1 MEWTKKLANHQASPP
16 PSAWNEIEKTLRQD
30 GNSLYHHAAP
40 PPIDSWEAIST
51 KLSLTENSDTS
62 RAFRWL
68 RPALRYAAMI
78 VFIALATTT
87 LINNTWRNA
96 LVESIQGPGIKA
108 SLTDTPQMLIK
119 DSSKNKIPV
128 KQIAR

>member
-1 MEWTKKLANHQASPP
+1 MEWTKKLADHQASPP

-30 GNSLYHHAAP
+30 GNSLYHHAVP
-40 PPIDSWEAIST
+40 PPVDSWEAIST
-51 KLSLTENSDTS
+51 KLSLTKNTDRS
-62 RAFRWL
+62 RASRWL
-68 RPALRYAAMI
+68 RPILRYAAMI
-78 VFIALATTT
+78 VFMALATTT

>member
-1 MEWTKKLANHQASPP
+1 MV
-16 PSAWNEIEKTLRQD
+16 
-30 GNSLYHHAAP
+30 
-40 PPIDSWEAIST
+40 
-51 KLSLTENSDTS
+51 
-62 RAFRWL
+62 
-68 RPALRYAAMI
+68 

-108 SLTDTPQMLIK
+108 ALTDTPQMLIK

-128 KQIAR
+128 KHIAR

>member
-1 MEWTKKLANHQASPP
+1 MEWTKKLGEYQAAPP
-16 PSAWNEIEKTLRQD
+16 PPAWNEIEKILQQQ
-30 GNSLYHHAAP
+30 GNSLYNHSAP
-40 PPIDSWEAIST
+40 PPNDSWDAIST
-51 KLSLTENSDTS
+51 KLSSIENNHPTS
-62 RAFRWL
+62 AFNWL

-108 SLTDTPQMLIK
+108 ALTDTPQMLIK